1 MIRKICLLLLCA
13 VLMPAMAAA
22 QPFSA
27 EAVTR
32 EIHVIKSEEGDTR
45 VILRTPLMLI
55 FANELAGAGPN
66 SRIDA
71 PFIKNKVEG
80 AKNTLHLDSTAILD
94 DYGKFAQLIFRDYR
108 FSVDGQTVE
117 PDMPEYVVIDSHDI
131 NDVNVNIGLGFTS
144 SSSML
149 SLCVSD
155 YPDQPKI
162 SETIII
168 VSFYLNDV
176 MPDDAIKIELNSAN
190 FTPPKGMEFE
200 TQITDFRA
208 GKANMLVQKGTTFD
222 PVILYGTVTVWQNF
236 LKRYWILLILGAL
249 IGAGVIWRKKLVFTA
264 RD

>member
-1 MIRKICLLLLCA
+1 
-13 VLMPAMAAA
+13 
-22 QPFSA
+22 
-27 EAVTR
+27 
-32 EIHVIKSEEGDTR
+32 
-45 VILRTPLMLI
+45 ML
-55 FANELAGAGPN
+55 P
-66 SRIDA
+66 
-71 PFIKNKVEG
+71 
-80 AKNTLHLDSTAILD
+80 LHLDSAAILD
-94 DYGKFAQLIFRDYR
+94 DYGRFAKLIFRDYR